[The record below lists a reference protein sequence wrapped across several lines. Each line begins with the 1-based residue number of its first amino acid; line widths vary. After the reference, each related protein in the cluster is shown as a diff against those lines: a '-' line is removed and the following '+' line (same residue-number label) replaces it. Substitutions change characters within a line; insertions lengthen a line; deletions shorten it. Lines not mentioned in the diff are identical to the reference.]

1 VIESAHGSRAGAANS
16 TVSVTAEIEPSAD
29 QLDEPWAWHVG
40 VRLRND
46 GEQPVRLSTA
56 TMLGPV
62 SFELLDEDGQ
72 PVPLGPPPAPPGD
85 LEAGLTTIPPG
96 ETVRLDY
103 RGDELLAQL
112 PPPGRYRLRFV
123 GPAPPLGGAASGR
136 IESPWVDLTIG

>member
-1 VIESAHGSRAGAANS
+1 VAL
-16 TVSVTAEIEPSAD
+16 TAEIEPSAG

-62 SFELLDEDGQ
+62 SFELVDDGGR
-72 PVPLGPPPAPPGD
+72 PVPLGPPPVPPD
-85 LEAGLTTIPPG
+85 NLEAGLTTIAPG
-96 ETVRLDY
+96 DTARLDY
-103 RGDELLAQL
+103 RGDELLAQS

-123 GPAPPLGGAASGR
+123 GHAPPLGEAWSGR
-136 IESPWVDLTIG
+136 LESPWVDLTVG

>member
-1 VIESAHGSRAGAANS
+1 M
-16 TVSVTAEIEPSAD
+16 SVTAEIEPSAD

-62 SFELLDEDGQ
+62 SFELVDASGQ
-72 PVPLGPPPAPPGD
+72 PVPLGPPPVPPGD
-85 LEAGLTTIPPG
+85 LEAGSTTIAPG
-96 ETVRLDY
+96 ATVRLDY
-103 RGDELLAQL
+103 RGDELFAQ
-112 PPPGRYRLRFV
+112 PPPSGLYRLRFV
-123 GPAPPLGGAASGR
+123 GPAPRLEEARSGR